1 MRKTL
6 IALLSLVCVGAA
18 VAGTACANKGGK
30 PLAAPVNG
38 GFESA
43 DLSGWTVEYGNAFD
57 NDCVMSDKTFTYE
70 NDANHNQLS
79 VNATG
84 NWYLSGKGFHGRY
97 SGART
102 GAIRSTEFVLPK
114 DGTVSMK
121 LAGGALTLGKSET
134 AALKRKEKLWGLFL
148 FFHGLIHCLI

>member
-57 NDCVMSDKTFTYE
+57 NDCVMSDKTFT
-70 NDANHNQLS
+70 
-79 VNATG
+79 
-84 NWYLSGKGFHGRY
+84 
-97 SGART
+97 
-102 GAIRSTEFVLPK
+102 
-114 DGTVSMK
+114 
-121 LAGGALTLGKSET
+121 
-134 AALKRKEKLWGLFL
+134 
-148 FFHGLIHCLI
+148 